1 MRIAACAFHATWH
14 ADWDALAAT
23 MEAWVADAQADLL
36 VFPEYA
42 GIAAALIG
50 APVPEPDAQVWT
62 GRMCDAAQD
71 WADLHSALAQRH
83 GKHIL
88 AGSIAVRTGDKIV
101 NRASLCLPDGQV
113 VHQDKAILTPYER
126 DAMCMS
132 AGDGL
137 HLFDTVFGK
146 IGVLIC
152 YDSEFPLLAR
162 ELVAAGA
169 AMILVPSCTDL
180 PAGQTRVRQSCR
192 ARAIEGQCI
201 VVQAPLIGPVPECD
215 IVDGSTGRVGVFCPP
230 DHGWPATGIIAQGDV
245 DQPGWIVAEID
256 LDHRIAAQATAQV
269 GNVHH
274 WPEQASFTS
283 VRHVS
288 LHRGT

>member
-1 MRIAACAFHATWH
+1 MKIAACAFDPKWH
-14 ADWDALAAT
+14 ADWDALAVR

-42 GIAAALIG
+42 GISAALIG
-50 APVPEPDAQVWT
+50 VPQLEPDAEIWT
-62 GRMCDAAQD
+62 ARMCDAAQQ
-71 WADLHSALAQRH
+71 WADLHSTLAQRY
-83 GKHIL
+83 GKTIL
-88 AGSIAVRTGDKIV
+88 AGSLAVRTEGGNV

-113 VHQDKAILTPYER
+113 THQDKAILTPYER
-126 DAMCMS
+126 EAMKMS

-137 HLFDTVFGK
+137 RLFDTAFGK
-146 IGVLIC
+146 IGILIC

-162 ELVAAGA
+162 ELIGAGA
-169 AMILVPSCTDL
+169 ELILVPSCTDL

-201 VVQAPLIGPVPECD
+201 VVQAPLVGPVPECD
-215 IVDGSTGRVGVFCPP
+215 IVDGSTGRVGLFCPP
-230 DHGWPATGIIAQGDV
+230 DHGWPASGIIAQGEV
-245 DQPGWIVAEID
+245 DQPGWVVVDID
-256 LDHRIAAQATAQV
+256 LSHRAAARATAQV

-274 WPEQASFTS
+274 WPEQAGFTT

-288 LHRGT
+288 LHPDN

>member
-1 MRIAACAFHATWH
+1 MKIAASAFAPIWH
-14 ADWDALAAT
+14 SDWDSLATT
-23 MEAWVADAQADLL
+23 MDTWVSDAQAELL

-42 GIAAALIG
+42 GISAALIG
-50 APVPEPDAQVWT
+50 TPQVETDAKVWT
-62 GRMCDAAQD
+62 RRMCEAAER
-71 WADLHSALAQRH
+71 WADLHSALAQKH

-88 AGSIAVRTGDKIV
+88 SGSVAVQTDAGIV
-101 NRASLCLPDGQV
+101 NRASLCFADGQV

-126 DAMCMS
+126 DAMQMS

-137 HLFDTVFGK
+137 RLFDTGFGK
-146 IGVLIC
+146 IGILIC

-162 ELVAAGA
+162 QLVAAGA

-201 VVQAPLIGPVPECD
+201 VVQAPLVGAVPECD
-215 IVDGSTGRVGVFCPP
+215 IVDGSTGRVGIFCPP
-230 DHGWPATGIIAQGDV
+230 DHGWPANGILAQGVD
-245 DQPGWIVAEID
+245 DQPGWVTVDVD
-256 LDHRIAAQATAQV
+256 LNHRIVAQATAQV

-274 WPEQASFTS
+274 WPEQDSFTKVTTHS
-283 VRHVS
+283 VR
-288 LHRGT
+288 